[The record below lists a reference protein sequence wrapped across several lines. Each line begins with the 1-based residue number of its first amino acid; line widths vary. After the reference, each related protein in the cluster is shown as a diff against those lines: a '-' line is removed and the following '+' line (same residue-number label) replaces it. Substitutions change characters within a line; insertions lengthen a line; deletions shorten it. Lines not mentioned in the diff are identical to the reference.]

1 MEYFWK
7 TIGLVLI
14 GIVLW
19 LVLQKQEKDYAI
31 MLSLAVCCGIA
42 WAVAAFLQPIVE
54 FLSQLVEMGKIE
66 ENLLGT
72 LFKAVGIGFTAELT
86 GKVCIDAGNS
96 AMAGMV
102 RMLGS
107 AAILYISIPL
117 METLMNLIQDILGV
131 L

>member
-42 WAVAAFLQPIVE
+42 WAGAAFLQPIVE

-86 GKVCIDAGNS
+86 GKVCTDAGNS

-102 RMLGS
+102 RTLGA